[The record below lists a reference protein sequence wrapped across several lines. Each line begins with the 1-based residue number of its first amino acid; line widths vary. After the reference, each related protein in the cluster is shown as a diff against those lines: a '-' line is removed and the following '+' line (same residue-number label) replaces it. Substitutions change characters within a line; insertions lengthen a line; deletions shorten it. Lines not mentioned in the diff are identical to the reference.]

1 MVLLID
7 GYNLMHALSFS
18 LGDDLEEGRRYL
30 LDLLG
35 LYKRKRGHRVIVVFD
50 GTDKVGLGEEKGR
63 MRGVEVLFTRRGE
76 KADDALVR
84 LASRYREGC
93 VLITSDRSVREGAGR
108 YGTFSFSS
116 QDFKVKLWWVQYSV
130 LKGEEEPD
138 EVQQPSPRLSK
149 KARRRMRVWN
159 KL

>member
-1 MVLLID
+1 VVLLID

-18 LGDDLEEGRRYL
+18 PGDDLEEGRRHL

-35 LYKRKRGHRVIVVFD
+35 LYKRKKGYRVIVVFD
-50 GTDKVGLGEEKGR
+50 GMGKVGLGEEKGR
-63 MRGVEVLFTRRGE
+63 MEGVEVVFTRRGE

-93 VLITSDRSVREGAGR
+93 VLITSDRSVREGAGH

-116 QDFKVKLWWVQYSV
+116 QDFQEKLWWVQYSEF
-130 LKGEEEPD
+130 KGEEEPG
-138 EVQQPSPRLSK
+138 EVEQPSRRLPK
-149 KARRRMRVWN
+149 KVRRCMRIWN

>member
-7 GYNLMHALSFS
+7 GYNLMHALSFFP
-18 LGDDLEEGRRYL
+18 GDDLEEGRRRL

-35 LYKRKRGHRVIVVFD
+35 LYKRRKGHRVVVVFD
-50 GTDKVGLGEEKGR
+50 GTEKVGLGEEKVR
-63 MRGVEVLFTRRGE
+63 MRGVEVIFTRRGE

-84 LASRYREGC
+84 LASQYREGC
-93 VLITSDRSVREGAGR
+93 VLITSDRSVREEASR

-116 QDFKVKLWWVQYSV
+116 QEFQRKLWWVQYSE
-130 LKGEEEPD
+130 LKGEEEPV
-138 EVQQPSPRLSK
+138 EAYKPSRKLPK
-149 KARRRMRVWN
+149 KARKRLRIWN

>member
-1 MVLLID
+1 
-7 GYNLMHALSFS
+7 MHALSFS
-18 LGDDLEEGRRYL
+18 SGDDLEEGRRYL

-50 GTDKVGLGEEKGR
+50 GTDKVGLGEEKGK
-63 MRGVEVLFTRRGE
+63 MGGVEMVFTRRGE

-116 QDFKVKLWWVQYSV
+116 QDFQEKLWWIQYSDF
-130 LKGEEEPD
+130 KGEDEPGG
-138 EVQQPSPRLSK
+138 EIQQPSRRLPK
-149 KARRRMRVWN
+149 KARRRMRIWN